1 MKLIFLIIPVGLL
14 SWFIWYLVRDNRAFF
29 RRATGEIKDIRTDVI
44 SRISGFRTEHFELQ
58 CSRGFRLSGYIKIP
72 DSSNKAFP
80 VMLLLGGVFTGK
92 NVVELVEN
100 IPEVEPV
107 IIVSIDY
114 PYEGKKRLKWWQIIL
129 ALPKIRRAAV
139 NSVRGLLLMID
150 MLSKRDEVDEN
161 RIYLSGVSF
170 GAFFG
175 IAAAACDTRIRSVA
189 SLYGGGKLEKLVASN
204 LPFRIPVIN
213 HIIGIIAKFI
223 VYPFEPLHYVRDIAP
238 RPLLVVGSSSDEKFP
253 EACARALYDK
263 ASQPKDLLWFQ
274 SKHPN
279 PTRND
284 LTLEMTYVVARW
296 MKNRGLLKEK
306 P

>member
-29 RRATGEIKDIRTDVI
+29 RRTTGEINDIRTDVI
-44 SRISGFRTEHFELQ
+44 FRISGFRTEHFELQ

-72 DSSNKAFP
+72 DSSNKALP

-129 ALPKIRRAAV
+129 SLPKIRRAAM

-150 MLSKRDEVDEN
+150 MLSKREEVDEN

-189 SLYGGGKLEKLVASN
+189 SLYGGGKIEKLIASN
-204 LPFRIPVIN
+204 LPFHIPVIN

-223 VYPFEPLHYVRDIAP
+223 VYPLEPLHYVRDIAP